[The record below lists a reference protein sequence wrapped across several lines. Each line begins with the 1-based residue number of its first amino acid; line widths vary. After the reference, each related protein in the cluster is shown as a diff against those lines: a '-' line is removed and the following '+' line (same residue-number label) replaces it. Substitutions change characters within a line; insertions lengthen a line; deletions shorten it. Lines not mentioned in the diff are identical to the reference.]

1 MALFRNRSPERIM
14 RACLMIISAAVLFTG
29 TWSLWHSWHG
39 TVQDA
44 EKDAKNQSLS
54 LSRQAQDTFLQVE
67 LTLEELARNADAM
80 FAAPSHFAGP
90 GGLLAMQKSKLPQLN
105 GLFVYDAQG
114 RWVTTT
120 AKHVP
125 PRANNADR
133 EYFIWHREHN
143 DALIHVGHVIRSRSS
158 GELIIPVSLRLNDAQ
173 GAFRGVVLGTV
184 RVDFFRHFYG
194 WYEQGPNDLLGLLHA
209 DGTIL
214 YMRPFPDSVI
224 NRSLAHSPLFTRLLK
239 SALTGTRTWKNRVDG
254 VTRLTGYARLERY
267 PLVAV
272 AGYDRNALQRTWFSN
287 NAVIIILNGLLLLLV
302 IVLGLLGL
310 RQFNTTLRKQR
321 ELLEV
326 RDELTRVNHTL
337 QDLALVDGLTG
348 IGNRRQFD
356 FYLEQCL
363 LRAKGSGLPVSL
375 VMLDI
380 DFFKNYND
388 AFGHV
393 AGDECLRQVAEILD
407 HLPRRGADRVTR
419 YGGEEFALILPGTG
433 ADEARQVAK
442 RALATLRRAALPH
455 SASPL
460 PEKIVTLSGGVSTA
474 HPGGSADEL
483 KRAADAALYQAKRAG
498 RNRIMGAGVVKEG
511 E

>member
-1 MALFRNRSPERIM
+1 MM
-14 RACLMIISAAVLFTG
+14 RACLMMISAAVLFTG

-44 EKDAKNQSLS
+44 EKGAKNQSLS

-67 LTLEELARNADAM
+67 LTLEELARNADAI
-80 FAAPSHFAGP
+80 FATPAHFAGP
-90 GGLLAMQKSKLPQLN
+90 SGLLAVQKSKLPQLN

-114 RWVTTT
+114 RWLATT
-120 AKHVP
+120 AKNVP
-125 PRANNADR
+125 KNANNADR
-133 EYFIWHREHN
+133 EYFTWHRDHN
-143 DALIHVGHVIRSRSS
+143 DELIHVGHVIRSRSS

-173 GAFRGVVLGTV
+173 GQFRGVVLGTV
-184 RVDFFRHFYG
+184 KVDFFRHFYS
-194 WYEQGPNDLLGLLHA
+194 WYEQGPGDLLGLLHA

-214 YMRPFPDSVI
+214 YIRPFADDVI
-224 NRSLAHSPLFTRLLK
+224 NRSLAHSPLFTHLLK

-272 AGYDRNALQRTWFSN
+272 AGYDYTALKRSWFNN

-302 IVLGLLGL
+302 MVLGLLGL
-310 RQFNTTLRKQR
+310 KQFKITLRKQR

-363 LRAKGSGLPVSL
+363 IRAQESALPVSL

-393 AGDECLRQVAEILD
+393 AGDDCLRQVAAILD
-407 HLPRRGADRVTR
+407 HLPRRSADRVTR

-433 ADEARQVAK
+433 LEEAKQVAA
-442 RALATLRRAALPH
+442 RALDALRRAALPH
-455 SASPL
+455 SASQL

-474 HPGGSADEL
+474 EPGGNADAL
-483 KRAADAALYQAKRAG
+483 KRAADAALYQAKRTG
-498 RNRIMGAGVVKEG
+498 RNRIMGAEVVKEG
-511 E
+511 